1 MKRVSVDIGGTF
13 TDTFV
18 VWGDRYVE
26 GKALTTHHNLALG
39 FNESLGD
46 ACAQLGVD
54 TPALLSQVDSVR
66 YATTLG
72 TNALIER
79 KGPRIGVLVTT
90 GFKSTIPLSRA
101 RGYGEGLPESEQ
113 MDIPNARRPQPIVPI
128 PMIREVRERVDYLG
142 AVFWKLDEDDVRL
155 RIRELVDA
163 GAEALVVMF
172 TNSVVNPAH
181 ELRVREIFRDEYPAH
196 LLGAIPIL
204 LSHQVAGRKG
214 EYARGTSTIMDAF
227 LHQTMYHGL
236 GTLELN
242 LRVQGYKKPM
252 LVSHNSGGM
261 AQLNSTDALQTVHS
275 GPVAGV
281 AASEH
286 LAAAAELGNVVA
298 TDMGGTSFD
307 IGIVDQGGVKHYDFN
322 PVIDR
327 WLVSIPM
334 VHLVTLGAGGGSI
347 ARYDRMFDAV
357 EIGPQSAGSDPGP
370 ACYDR
375 GGTQPTVTDA
385 DLVLGYLDPAHYA
398 NGRIPLN
405 PKRARQAIEDH
416 LCDALDLDLIATAKL
431 IKRNVDTH
439 MANGIATELRT
450 RGYEPKDFTI
460 LAYGGNGPLHACGIA
475 NALGVGRILAPPYA
489 STFSA
494 CGAGNVNQMH
504 IHEMST
510 WTVLFNPAT
519 KSFFADYASFNR
531 GVEELERR
539 GREDLLRQGMQADA
553 IRYRLELDMR
563 YGNQRVQTAV
573 VTDRA
578 RLDSQSD
585 VLALMDQFHRSY
597 GARFGEGSQ
606 SPETGVRINTLRVC
620 AYVEQ
625 PTVKFAKLKLDG
637 VAKPAPAPAS
647 RRSVHFVGHDKALDT
662 PVYDENARIDGTRIE
677 GPAIVVTRATTYLV
691 EPGWTYHAVAQGGV
705 WFIKSE
711 VEVGDSRLTVRH
723 GGRTA
728 DAPRMEVAVDGL
740 ELERGS

>member
-13 TDTFV
+13 TDCFV
-18 VWGDRYVE
+18 VWDNQYVE

-46 ACAQLGVD
+46 ACKQLGLESSK
-54 TPALLSQVDSVR
+54 LLSEVDSVR
-66 YATTLG
+66 YSTTLG

-101 RGYGEGLPESEQ
+101 RGYGEGLSEHEQ
-113 MDIPNARRPQPIVPI
+113 MDIPNASRPEPIVPI
-128 PMIREVRERVDYLG
+128 PMIREVRERIDYLG
-142 AVFWKLDEDDVRL
+142 DVFWKLDEDDVRL
-155 RIRELVDA
+155 RIRELVDS

-172 TNSVVNPAH
+172 TNSVVNPVN
-181 ELRVREIFRDEYPAH
+181 ELRVREIFLEEYPAH
-196 LLGAIPIL
+196 LLGAIPML

-242 LRVQGYKKPM
+242 LRAQGYNKPM

-275 GPVAGV
+275 GPVSGI

-327 WLVSIPM
+327 WMVSIPM

-347 ARYDRMFDAV
+347 ARYDRMFGSV
-357 EIGPQSAGSDPGP
+357 ELGPQSAGSDPGP

-375 GGTQPTVTDA
+375 GGLKPTVTDA
-385 DLVLGYLDPAHYA
+385 DLVLGYLDPKNYA

-405 PKRARQAIEDH
+405 PRRAKQAIEDE
-416 LCDALDLDLIATAKL
+416 LCDDLDMDVTETAKL
-431 IKRNVDTH
+431 IKRNVDAG

-460 LAYGGNGPLHACGIA
+460 LAYGGNGPLHACGVA
-475 NALGVGRILAPPYA
+475 NALGVSKILAPPFS

-519 KSFFADYASFNR
+519 KSFYNQYDSFNK

-539 GREDLLRQGMQADA
+539 GREDLIRQGMPTDQ

-573 VTDRA
+573 VTEMN
-578 RLDSQSD
+578 RLTSQRE
-585 VLALMDQFHRSY
+585 VLALMDQFHKSY

-606 SPETGVRINTLRVC
+606 SPETGVRINTIRVC
-620 AYVEQ
+620 SYVEQ
-625 PTVKFAKLKLDG
+625 PKVAFAKLKLSD
-637 VAKPAPAPAS
+637 KKLAPPEPVS
-647 RRSVHFVGHDKALDT
+647 QRTCHYVGQDKALDT
-662 PVYDENARIDGTRIE
+662 PIYDDKALVEGTRIP
-677 GPAIVVTRATTYLV
+677 GPAIVTTRATTYLV
-691 EPGWTYHAVAQGGV
+691 EPGWTFHAAAQGGV
-705 WFIKSE
+705 WFIKE
-711 VEVGDSRLTVRH
+711 
-723 GGRTA
+723 
-728 DAPRMEVAVDGL
+728 
-740 ELERGS
+740 

>member
-13 TDTFV
+13 TDCFV
-18 VWGDRYVE
+18 AWSGKYVE

-39 FNESLGD
+39 FNEALAD
-46 ACAQLGVD
+46 ACKQLSVE
-54 TPALLSQVDSVR
+54 TSILLSQVDSVR

-113 MDIPNARRPQPIVPI
+113 MDIPNAKRPEPIVPI

-142 AVFWKLDEDDVRL
+142 NIFWMLDEDDVRL

-172 TNSVVNPAH
+172 TNSVVNNTH
-181 ELRVREIFRDEYPAH
+181 ELRVREIFLEEYPAH
-196 LLGAIPIL
+196 LLGAIPML

-214 EYARGTSTIMDAF
+214 EYARAMSTIMDAF
-227 LHQTMYHGL
+227 LHQTMYYGL

-242 LRVQGYKKPM
+242 LRAQGYNKPM

-275 GPVAGV
+275 GPVSGV

-286 LAAAAELGNVVA
+286 LAARAELGNVVA

-307 IGIVDQGGVKHYDFN
+307 IGIVDHGGVKHYDFN

-347 ARYDRMFDAV
+347 AHFDRMFNSV

-375 GGTQPTVTDA
+375 GGMKPTVTDA
-385 DLVLGYLDPAHYA
+385 DLMLGYLDPKNYA

-405 PKRARQAIEDH
+405 PKRAKQAIEEQ
-416 LCDALDLDLIATAKL
+416 LCDDLDMDVIATSKL
-431 IKRNVDTH
+431 IKRNVAAH
-439 MANGIATELRT
+439 MANGISTELRT
-450 RGYEPKDFTI
+450 RGYEPRDFTI
-460 LAYGGNGPLHACGIA
+460 LAYGGNGPLHACSIA
-475 NALGVGRILAPPYA
+475 NALGVSKILAPPFS

-510 WTVLFNPAT
+510 WTVLFNSAA
-519 KSFFADYASFNR
+519 KALFKDYDAFNQN
-531 GVEELERR
+531 VIELERR
-539 GREDLLRQGMQADA
+539 GREDLLRQGMKATD
-553 IRYRLELDMR
+553 IKYRLELDMR

-573 VTDRA
+573 VTGLNRIQA
-578 RLDSQSD
+578 QKD
-585 VLALMDQFHRSY
+585 VLDLMDQFHKSY

-606 SPETGVRINTLRVC
+606 SPETGVRINTIRVC
-620 AYVEQ
+620 SFVEQ
-625 PTVKFAKLKLDG
+625 PAVEFAKLKLNG
-637 VAKPAPAPAS
+637 KSRPAPEPES
-647 RRSVHFVGHDKALDT
+647 QRECHFVGHDKPLKT
-662 PVYDENARIDGTRIE
+662 PVYGEAALAEGTKID

-691 EPGWTYHAVAQGGV
+691 EPGWTYHAAAQGGV
-705 WFIKSE
+705 WFIKQ
-711 VEVGDSRLTVRH
+711 
-723 GGRTA
+723 
-728 DAPRMEVAVDGL
+728 
-740 ELERGS
+740 